1 MEYCNVL
8 LYKPMASCAGRAN
21 IKNGTGP
28 VKGPRRRDI
37 APTGELAGLPARD
50 APKSSRVTA
59 SLESGPGLQK
69 SSKKSL
75 LFSGAV
81 SNRIRAGFTR
91 PHTQRLFQFEYPN
104 FSIACFSRPRHVA
117 NRLQH
122 LLSDGI
128 VHRQLDLGLGQEFD
142 PVFGASIKF
151 RV

>member
-1 MEYCNVL
+1 
-8 LYKPMASCAGRAN
+8 
-21 IKNGTGP
+21 GP

-59 SLESGPGLQK
+59 SLESGRGLQK

-104 FSIACFSRPRHVA
+104 FSIACFSLPRHVA
-117 NRLQH
+117 NRLPH
-122 LLSDGI
+122 LVHLERLDDGGDQLHAFVRDFTGKSDRLQRCFHVVLI
-128 VHRQLDLGLGQEFD
+128 LNVAVSV
-142 PVFGASIKF
+142 PP
-151 RV
+151 